1 MISLYIRK
9 PVLAAQA
16 IIFEKFIFFDSVKSY
31 RFNKACRL
39 SHKKVEQ
46 IISAPPPSPHNL
58 SNLRETFICV
68 SFSKHPF
75 TYGQGLY

>member
-16 IIFEKFIFFDSVKSY
+16 MICEKIIFFDSVKSY

-39 SHKKVEQ
+39 LHKKVEK
-46 IISAPPPSPHNL
+46 ITSDPPPLPI
-58 SNLRETFICV
+58 ICQ
-68 SFSKHPF
+68 
-75 TYGQGLY
+75 T